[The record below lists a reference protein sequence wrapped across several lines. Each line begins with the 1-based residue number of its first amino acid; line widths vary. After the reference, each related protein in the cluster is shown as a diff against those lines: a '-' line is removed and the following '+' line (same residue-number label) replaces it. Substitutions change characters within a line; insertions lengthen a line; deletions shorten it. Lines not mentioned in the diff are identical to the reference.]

1 MFSMI
6 RSSLLGKATSTHPI
20 AVKCIGCGNW
30 KIWFMVS
37 TRGAGESVIV
47 EIPYKTWPHNLVAC
61 ATQEL
66 TDRART
72 RPRGRART
80 RASALQ
86 SGDRRD
92 RTLAPAPFIRSE
104 ERRVGKECRFR

>member
-6 RSSLLGKATSTHPI
+6 RSSILGKDGPAPPI

-30 KIWFMVS
+30 KIWFMDS
-37 TRGAGESVIV
+37 ARGAGESVIV
-47 EIPYKTWPHNLVAC
+47 EIPYKTRPHNLVAC

-66 TDRART
+66 TDRARA
-72 RPRGRART
+72 RPGGRART
-80 RASALQ
+80 RAPALQ

-92 RTLAPAPFIRSE
+92 RTLAPAPFI
-104 ERRVGKECRFR
+104 